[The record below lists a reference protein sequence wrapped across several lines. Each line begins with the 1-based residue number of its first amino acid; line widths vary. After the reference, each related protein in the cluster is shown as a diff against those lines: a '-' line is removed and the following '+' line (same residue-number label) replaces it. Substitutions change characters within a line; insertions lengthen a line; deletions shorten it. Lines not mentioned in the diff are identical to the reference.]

1 MEVNDSPR
9 VLSGRYELRHLVARG
24 GMADVY
30 RAQDRLLDRP
40 VALKILFPELSVD
53 RSFVERFRREAQAAA
68 NLSSSNI
75 VPVFDWGEDGS
86 TYFIVMEYID
96 GHPLSA
102 MLRGAGP
109 LQPERAA
116 EIAAD
121 VAAALSYAHRHG
133 VIHRDVKP
141 GNVLITDE
149 GAVKVTDFGIARA
162 VNTEE
167 SLTQTGAVMG
177 TATYFSPEQ
186 AEGRHVDARS
196 DLYSLGVVLFE
207 MVTGRPPFMAD
218 SPVAVASKHVRETP
232 PTPRE
237 VNPAVPPTL
246 EAIILTCLAK
256 SPDARYPTADA
267 LRSDLLRFTSG
278 RAVQAGVGAA
288 AATRA
293 LGADASTTRAMA
305 AFSGTQ
311 SLPVVPGPPP
321 DDEDGSHTGLW
332 VALLLVLLVALGVVV
347 FFLGRT
353 LGWWESTAARS
364 VVVPPVAGETV
375 RQATTALEHDGLKVD
390 ARGAGGSAVVTSTTP
405 GADRSVAKG
414 TTVLL
419 FTRSPA
425 PVVHKVS
432 VPGEV
437 NQSLSS
443 AKANLRAIGL
453 VPSVQTQSSCT
464 QVNLVCSQSPGA
476 GTSLAKGST
485 VVLYTAPPPTTP
497 ADVPIP
503 DVSGQSVT
511 AACSQLGHDGFNCS
525 STVQQQ
531 ASYTVASGDVV
542 ATQPASGTPEPA
554 GTTVVLVVSTGP
566 DVPNVTGD
574 TASQAEKTLSADG
587 YSPQPDATCS
597 VPTAIVDSQSPSAG
611 TSEPSG
617 TAVAITCAPA
627 SSGSSSSSSG
637 SSSSSSSSG
646 SGSSSSG
653 GGLLSSAQRGPGT
666 GSPPPSAQ
674 SRPAPSSQAPGSA
687 GGSPS

>member
-24 GMADVY
+24 GMAEVY

-162 VNTEE
+162 INTEE

-207 MVTGRPPFMAD
+207 MVTGRPPFVAE

-237 VNPAVPPTL
+237 VNPAVPPAL

-267 LRSDLLRFTSG
+267 LRSDLLRFSSG

-293 LGADASTTRAMA
+293 LGADSHATRALT

-311 SLPVVPGPPP
+311 SLPVVPGPPV
-321 DDEDGSHTGLW
+321 DDDDASHTGWW

-353 LGWWESTAARS
+353 LGWWQSTAAHS
-364 VVVPPVAGETV
+364 VAVPPVAGDTV
-375 RQATTALEHDGLKVD
+375 RQATTTLERDGLRVD
-390 ARGAGGSAVVTSTTP
+390 ARGASASAVVTSTTP
-405 GADRSVAKG
+405 GASRSVAKG

-419 FTRSPA
+419 FTRSAA
-425 PVVHKVS
+425 PPSNKVS
-432 VPGEV
+432 VPDEE
-437 NQSLSS
+437 NQSLSV
-443 AKANLRAIGL
+443 AKANLRAAGL
-453 VPSVQTQSSCT
+453 VPSVQYQSTCT
-464 QVNLVCSQSPGA
+464 QVNVVCKQSPVGGSSVTK
-476 GTSLAKGST
+476 GTT
-485 VVLYTAPPPTTP
+485 VDLYSAPPPTTP

-503 DVSGQSVT
+503 NVSGQSLA
-511 AACSQLGHDGFNCS
+511 AACSLLGHDGFSCS
-525 STVQQQ
+525 SNVQQQ
-531 ASYTVASGDVV
+531 ASYTVAAGDVV
-542 ATQPASGTPEPA
+542 ATQPASGTPEPP
-554 GTTVVLVVSTGP
+554 GTTVVPVVSTGP
-566 DVPNVTGD
+566 DVPDVVGD
-574 TASQAEKTLSADG
+574 TASQAEKTLTADG
-587 YSPQPDATCS
+587 YSPQPGASCS

-611 TSEPSG
+611 TSDPSG
-617 TAVAITCAPA
+617 TAVVLTCAPT

-637 SSSSSSSSG
+637 SSSSSS
-646 SGSSSSG
+646 G
-653 GGLLSSAQRGPGT
+653 GGLLSSAQRGPVT
-666 GSPPPSAQ
+666 GSPPPSAE
-674 SRPAPSSQAPGSA
+674 SRPAPSSASPGGA
-687 GGSPS
+687 RGRGGP